1 MLAVM
6 APLDR
11 IAAALRDDALDL
23 VIANK
28 NAPDQAVLSGPT
40 AEIARAARRFD
51 EQGIRTKTLD
61 VSAAFHSR
69 FVAAARGPFA
79 ETLRA
84 VSFDPPRVPVYANA
98 TGAVYPADAEEAR
111 ALLADQLAR
120 PVEFVAQVEAM
131 YRSGIRTFL
140 EVGPDRKL
148 TALVGAILGG
158 REHAALAVD
167 ASRGQR
173 GNMAD
178 LARALAQL
186 AALGHSVRLPLWDD
200 GADHH
205 AIANCHDSPQAGPD
219 GQGLR
224 GEPQPHSRPHDQ

>member
-1 MLAVM
+1 M
-6 APLDR
+6 
-11 IAAALRDDALDL
+11 
-23 VIANK
+23 
-28 NAPDQAVLSGPT
+28 
-40 AEIARAARRFD
+40 
-51 EQGIRTKTLD
+51 IRTKTLD

-79 ETLRA
+79 EALRA
-84 VSFDPPRVPVYANA
+84 VSFDLPRVPVYSNA

-131 YRSGIRTFL
+131 YQSGIRTFL

-148 TALVGAILGG
+148 TALVGAILSV

-186 AALGHSVRLPLWDD
+186 AALGHSVRLPLWDL

-205 AIANCHDSPQAGPD
+205 ALANATTTTARKP
-219 GQGLR
+219 GLTVKVCGANPTPAPAPIPTTNDLHKPAR
-224 GEPQPHSRPHDQ
+224 APTKSEHGWRLHR